1 MRFFCLLSILLLTSC
16 GGSGD
21 SGSDVSLPETRIS
34 ISTNQSSQL
43 VTKTV
48 TLTWSSVGADTCAA
62 SGDWEG
68 DKPLNG
74 SEEVVVPKVCL
85 LYTSPSPRDATLS
98 RMPSSA

>member
-1 MRFFCLLSILLLTSC
+1 MRFLCLLSILLLTSC

-21 SGSDVSLPETRIS
+21 SGSEVSLPDTKIS

-48 TLTWSSVGADTCAA
+48 TLTWSSVRADTCSA

-68 DKPLNG
+68 DKPLN
-74 SEEVVVPKVCL
+74 
-85 LYTSPSPRDATLS
+85 
-98 RMPSSA
+98 